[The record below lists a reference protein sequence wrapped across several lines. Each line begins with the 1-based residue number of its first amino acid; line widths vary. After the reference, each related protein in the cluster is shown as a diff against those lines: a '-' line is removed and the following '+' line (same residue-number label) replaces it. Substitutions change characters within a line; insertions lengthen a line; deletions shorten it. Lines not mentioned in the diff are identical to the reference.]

1 MIIYPAIDL
10 IDGGCVRLEKGSFDA
25 VTKYSADPV
34 DVARQYKETGA
45 QWAHVV
51 DLDGARDSAK
61 KQSDLIEKICCESGL
76 LIQSGGGVR
85 SYHDVKRMLHCGVE
99 RVVIGSL
106 AVKDPDSV
114 RRCFDDFGPEKICL
128 AVDVKPN
135 GSEFEVAISGWR
147 EDSGFYLSAVLDMY
161 LESGLRHVL
170 CTDISRDGMMGG
182 CNLNLYRDLKVKYPE
197 LIVQASGG
205 VCGMEDV
212 GVLRAMKIGGAVIGK
227 ALYEGKISLAEA
239 LKGN

>member
-25 VTKYSADPV
+25 VTRYSVNPV
-34 DVARQYKETGA
+34 DVACQYKEAGA

-51 DLDGARDSAK
+51 DLDGARDSSR
-61 KQSDLIEKICCESGL
+61 KQSDLIERLCKESAL
-76 LIQSGGGVR
+76 SIQSGGGVR
-85 SYHDVKRMLHCGVE
+85 SYHDVKRMIHCGVA

-106 AVKDPDSV
+106 AAKDPDSV
-114 RRCFDDFGPEKICL
+114 RRCFDDFGADKICL

-135 GSEFEVAISGWR
+135 GAEFEVAISGWR

-161 LESGLRHVL
+161 LENGLCHVL

-182 CNLNLYRDLKVKYPE
+182 CNFNLYRDLKVNYPE
-197 LIVQASGG
+197 LLVQASGG
-205 VCGMEDV
+205 ISGMEDIS
-212 GVLRAMKIGGAVIGK
+212 VLRAMKISGAVIGK
-227 ALYEGKISLAEA
+227 ALYEGKISLENA